1 MKKIEN
7 HHLSTTIIIAAEKI
21 HCQNNGCN
29 LKKNQESFIASR
41 KASQIYIGY
50 SGGFNLCPQIIR
62 YPPPSRWSLI
72 SLFPSV
78 LAGLSDLLLTNIWK
92 KKQYNF
98 TVENFTVADTTLI
111 KWLSLTWWIMSCS
124 YHVPSDMIRRAF
136 HLCGIP

>member
-29 LKKNQESFIASR
+29 LKEKQEGFMASR
-41 KASQIYIGY
+41 KASQIFIDY
-50 SGGFNLCPQIIR
+50 SGGFNLCPQIIQ
-62 YPPPSRWSLI
+62 YPPPSTWNLI
-72 SLFPSV
+72 SLFPNV

-92 KKQYNF
+92 KKQCNF

-111 KWLSLTWWIMSCS
+111 K
-124 YHVPSDMIRRAF
+124 
-136 HLCGIP
+136 